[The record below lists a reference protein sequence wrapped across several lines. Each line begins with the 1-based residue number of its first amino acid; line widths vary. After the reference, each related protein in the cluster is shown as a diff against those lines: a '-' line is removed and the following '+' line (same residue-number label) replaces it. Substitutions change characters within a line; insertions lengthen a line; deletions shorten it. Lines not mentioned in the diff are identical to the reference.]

1 MAKKKQAKKRSRRQA
16 MQFFSLRLNEEDLS
30 HLRWLLEGDCQMNRE
45 FMDTPIKGKQSLED
59 WVIAR
64 DMLCYSA
71 RVIAMIDKACP
82 EIARRA
88 AKR

>member
-1 MAKKKQAKKRSRRQA
+1 MSKRRAAGKKARPQA
-16 MQFFSLRLNEEDLS
+16 MPFFNLRLNEEDLS

-45 FMDTPIKGKQSLED
+45 FMQEPIKGKKSLED

-71 RVIAMIDKACP
+71 RVIAMIDKVCP
-82 EIARRA
+82 QIAKRA
-88 AKR
+88 AK